1 MTSDKEG
8 IKVVQLKGKIKRKNP
23 LLNFVVHFSNNFV
36 SFSLI
41 RLSKRAI
48 SFLDIRYSSVD
59 QCPYYC
65 GFDER
70 PLTKIMAKRVRS

>member
-1 MTSDKEG
+1 MTRNKEG
-8 IKVVQLKGKIKRKNP
+8 IKVMKLKRKIKRKNP
-23 LLNFVVHFSNNFV
+23 LLNFVVDFSNNFV
-36 SFSLI
+36 SFSFI
-41 RLSKRAI
+41 RLGKRPM

-70 PLTKIMAKRVRS
+70 PLTKIMAERVRS